1 MLATGTVIAGYRIER
16 GLGQG
21 GMGVVYEA
29 TQLSL
34 NRTVALKLLAA
45 QLGEDVD
52 FRERFRREGMIQA
65 GIDHPH
71 IVPVYEAGDVDGA
84 LFIAMRLVRGS
95 NLKELIRAGDVGAAR
110 GLAILAPVADALA
123 VAHEAGL
130 IHRDIKPQN
139 ILVGPGDH
147 GYLADFGL
155 TKGPELASLTK
166 TGQFLGS
173 IDYVAPETVNGRPAT
188 APSDTYA
195 LAAVL
200 FECLTGQ
207 VPFSRPS
214 EAAVLFAHVADP
226 PPDVSALR
234 PDLPP
239 ALDDVIARGMAK
251 RPEER
256 HASPRAL
263 LEDAAQA
270 LARSGAASERGR
282 RACRIVP
289 AARPGQG
296 NGAVPHASRR
306 EATTVPL
313 RETPQR
319 PRARRAVLAGGAVLV
334 AGAAALGIATGGSG
348 EPAQGAP
355 ESRNSVSAGGIGL
368 DYTNAWRRVEADA
381 EAIPGIV
388 LRDPI
393 ALAPTQGPA
402 GARLLAGHVDAR
414 SPSLLPAA
422 FRKRL
427 AELPPRDD
435 AVRLGETATY
445 RYAGLRPRDWDRRVD
460 LYTAPTTAGVA
471 TLACVVPH
479 DAGESLG
486 AACADVARTLTL
498 TGASAYPLGADRRF
512 AEQLDRAV
520 RALNARLVPLRK
532 RLRAAERS
540 GGQGRTAAAI
550 ADAYRRAA
558 GAVSTPRVSPAVATG
573 RQAIEAAL
581 ARAASDYERLAAAAR
596 SRSGRDYGA
605 ARSALRRDEADVRR
619 ALAAL
624 DEKDYDVG

>member
-45 QLGEDVD
+45 QFGEDVD
-52 FRERFRREGMIQA
+52 FRERFRREGVIQA

-95 NLKELIRAGDVGAAR
+95 NLKELIRAGDVSAER

-155 TKGPELASLTK
+155 TKGPELASLTR

-200 FECLTGQ
+200 YECLTGQ

-226 PPDVSALR
+226 PPAVSALR

-270 LARSGAASERGR
+270 FARSGAASERGR
-282 RACRIVP
+282 RARRILP
-289 AARPGQG
+289 AARRGQA
-296 NGAVPHASRR
+296 NGAVPHARRR

-313 RETPQR
+313 PETPHR
-319 PRARRAVLAGGAVLV
+319 PRGRRAVLAGGAVLV
-334 AGAAALGIATGGSG
+334 AGAAALGIAAGGSR

-355 ESRNSVSAGGIGL
+355 ETRNSVSAGGIGL
-368 DYTNAWRRVEADA
+368 EYTNAWRRVEADA
-381 EAIPGIV
+381 EAIPGMV

-402 GARLLAGHVDAR
+402 GARLLAGHVDAA
-414 SPSLLPAA
+414 SPSLLTAA

-435 AVRLGETATY
+435 AVRLGETAAY
-445 RYAGLRPRDWDRRVD
+445 RYADLRPRDWDRRVD

-471 TLACVVPH
+471 TLACVVPR

-498 TGASAYPLGADRRF
+498 SGASAYPLGADRRF
-512 AEQLDRAV
+512 AGQLDRAV

-540 GGQGRTAAAI
+540 AGQGRTAAAI

-558 GAVSTPRVSPAVATG
+558 GAVAAPRVSPAVAAG

-581 ARAASDYERLAAAAR
+581 ARAATSYERLADAAR
-596 SRSGRDYGA
+596 SRSGYGA
-605 ARSALRRDEADVRR
+605 ARSAVRRDEADVRR